1 MITKNKDGREV
12 NAKHMLSIYWIR
24 TNESRKLGPT
34 QGRVTQSSDDLE
46 ELQATEAE
54 IREEFESQSN
64 DRVIKS
70 VAYYTRTDNLDRV
83 LADMGL

>member
-1 MITKNKDGREV
+1 MTDVLNQQGRKV
-12 NAKHMLSIYWIR
+12 NGKYMLSIYWIR

-70 VAYYTRTDNLDRV
+70 LDYYV
-83 LADMGL
+83 LTKI

>member
-1 MITKNKDGREV
+1 MTDVLNKEGRKV
-12 NAKHMLSIYWIR
+12 NGKYMLSIYWIR

-70 VAYYTRTDNLDRV
+70 LDYYV
-83 LADMGL
+83 LTKI